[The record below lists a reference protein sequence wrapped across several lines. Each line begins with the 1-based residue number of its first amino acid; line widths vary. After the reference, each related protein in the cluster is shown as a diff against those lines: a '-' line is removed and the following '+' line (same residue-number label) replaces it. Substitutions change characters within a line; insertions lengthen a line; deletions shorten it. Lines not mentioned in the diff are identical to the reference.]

1 MVSIPVCIRNQG
13 LSVRMLDWC
22 SPSSRFLNNTSSSVI
37 EDHSVIDLFIIFC
50 VISIMGL
57 LIYFYLNEKVM
68 QWSTNGSN
76 LHFVPV
82 LFALTLFAILSFVNQ
97 SLSSLICRPVEILY
111 NSQFSSMLGIQ
122 LYGFLISLLGAYS
135 LGSIFIPLFD
145 QNQNEKNTIDHGHRF
160 VSSGSVKRLTS
171 RKLRS

>member
-1 MVSIPVCIRNQG
+1 MVNIPVYDHNQD
-13 LSVRMLDWC
+13 LSVCMLDWC
-22 SPSSRFLNNTSSSVI
+22 SPSSRFLNNTSNFVI

-50 VISIMGL
+50 AMSIMGL
-57 LIYFYLNEKVM
+57 LIYIYLNEKVI

-76 LHFVPV
+76 LHFVPI
-82 LFALTLFAILSFVNQ
+82 LFALIMFAILSLVNQ

-135 LGSIFIPLFD
+135 LGSVFIPLFD
-145 QNQNEKNTIDHGHRF
+145 RTENNIIDHRNRL
-160 VSSGSVKRLTS
+160 VSSRSVKRLTS
-171 RKLRS
+171 HKLRT